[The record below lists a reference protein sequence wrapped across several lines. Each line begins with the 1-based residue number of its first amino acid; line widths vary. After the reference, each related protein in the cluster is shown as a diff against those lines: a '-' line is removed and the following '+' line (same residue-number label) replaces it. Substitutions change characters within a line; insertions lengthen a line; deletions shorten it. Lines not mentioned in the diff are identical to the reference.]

1 MNAPRRI
8 LVVRFRAIGDCVMAA
23 WPVTSIRQK
32 YPDAWIAWATE
43 PGCASVI
50 DHQILA
56 QKIMRFPRDKWKRER
71 YSLRTWQDQLNHY
84 LRIRKFKFDL
94 AIDFQGHSKT
104 ALLVRLSGA
113 PVRVAVHAT
122 DALSQRLN
130 PVPVPRPKDTHWVD
144 HHMRVIRTLEDFPD
158 VSVPHMPHSAV
169 PEGLPST
176 PFVTL
181 CTGGSSAKKQLS
193 REQWQAIAARFV
205 SEGYPVVTVG
215 GPKDPAL
222 QLEGVLDRVG
232 AYSLRASLEAI
243 RASALHVAT
252 DTGTGHIAAAVGTPV
267 VSLFGPDELAV
278 ARYRPYTEH
287 GVALRGTTHPSDLSP
302 DLIFQS
308 GLGLIAQAP

>member
-1 MNAPRRI
+1 MNAPKRI

-23 WPVTSIRQK
+23 WPITSIREK

-43 PGCASVI
+43 PACASVI
-50 DHQILA
+50 DHQALT

-84 LRIRKFKFDL
+84 LRIRKFKFDV

-130 PVPVPRPKDTHWVD
+130 PVPIPRPKDTHWVD
-144 HHMRVIRTLEDFPD
+144 HHMKVIRTLDDFAD
-158 VSVPHMPHSAV
+158 VTLPLMPHSAV
-169 PEGLPST
+169 PEQLPESK
-176 PFVTL
+176 FVTI

-193 REQWQAIAARFV
+193 KEQWQAIAAKFV
-205 SEGYPVVTVG
+205 EAGFPVVTVG

-222 QLEGVLDRVG
+222 QMDGVIDRVG
-232 AYSLRASLEAI
+232 AFSLRGSLEAI

-278 ARYRPYTEH
+278 ARYRPYTKR
-287 GVALRGTTHPSDLSP
+287 GVVLRGNGHPSDVDP
-302 DLIFQS
+302 QLIAES
-308 GLGLIAQAP
+308 GLGLLC